1 MYTVMVGFLT
11 KSGDDMDLRNNAL
24 HRALLKFCL
33 MEFLG
38 HPQRKI
44 MWNKVHK
51 SQEGGKITYK

>member
-1 MYTVMVGFLT
+1 MVGFLT
-11 KSGDDMDLRNNAL
+11 KSDDDMDLRNNAL